1 MGETTTQRA
10 ISKFKSLKKI
20 ARLRVARIKWM
31 GQAQAAVFTGST
43 RTAAPRATSGL
54 HGFSAV
60 ATEPRGGLSP
70 YLDERVQYRT
80 PPRGPALRA
89 KSARRQC
96 CMTPPAPPP
105 PPAPRTPLP
114 RSPSMTWS
122 RVEERHVARRET
134 ITQRAI

>member
-1 MGETTTQRA
+1 MGKGIHITD
-10 ISKFKSLKKI
+10 
-20 ARLRVARIKWM
+20 ARIMWM
-31 GQAQAAVFTGST
+31 GQAAIFTDS
-43 RTAAPRATSGL
+43 RRSAAPRATSGL

-70 YLDERVQYRT
+70 YLDERVLYRT

-105 PPAPRTPLP
+105 PPAPCAPLL
-114 RSPSMTWS
+114 RSPSFA
-122 RVEERHVARRET
+122 E
-134 ITQRAI
+134 

>member
-1 MGETTTQRA
+1 MG
-10 ISKFKSLKKI
+10 KKI
-20 ARLRVARIKWM
+20 ARLRVARIKGM

-43 RTAAPRATSGL
+43 LTAAPRATSGL

-70 YLDERVQYRT
+70 YLGERVQYRT
-80 PPRGPALRA
+80 PPRWPALRA

-105 PPAPRTPLP
+105 PPAPRTPLL
-114 RSPSMTWS
+114 RSPSFAEPIEIPAQDPAAAS
-122 RVEERHVARRET
+122 
-134 ITQRAI
+134 

>member
-1 MGETTTQRA
+1 MGACEVRSPTLQARRDTFLTQGM
-10 ISKFKSLKKI
+10 
-20 ARLRVARIKWM
+20 KWM
-31 GQAQAAVFTGST
+31 GQAAIFTGS
-43 RTAAPRATSGL
+43 RRSAAPRATSGL

-70 YLDERVQYRT
+70 YLDERVLYRT

-105 PPAPRTPLP
+105 PPAP
-114 RSPSMTWS
+114 
-122 RVEERHVARRET
+122 
-134 ITQRAI
+134 